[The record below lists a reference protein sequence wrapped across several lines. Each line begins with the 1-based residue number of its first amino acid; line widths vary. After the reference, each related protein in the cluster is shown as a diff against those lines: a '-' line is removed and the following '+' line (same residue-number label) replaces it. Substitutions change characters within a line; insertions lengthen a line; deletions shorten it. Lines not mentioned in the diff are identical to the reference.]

1 MGHSFIREDLDVDG
15 IIICAFI
22 IFHNCNYCKI
32 NTILLL
38 TLVRV
43 IFDQELD
50 IDILVNDAVIQPQ
63 WNF

>member
-22 IFHNCNYCKI
+22 ILHNCKYYKI

-38 TLVRV
+38 ILVRV
-43 IFDQELD
+43 IFDQEVD